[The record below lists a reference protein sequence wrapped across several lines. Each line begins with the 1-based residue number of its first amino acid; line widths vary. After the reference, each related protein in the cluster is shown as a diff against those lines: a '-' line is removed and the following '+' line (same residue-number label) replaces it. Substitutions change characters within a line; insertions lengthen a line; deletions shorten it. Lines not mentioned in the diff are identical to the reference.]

1 MQVLAS
7 SVNFMLVIHK
17 VTKQSAAEFPAVGI
31 FMEETNN
38 ETLNT
43 FQFPEWVYT
52 EKWAS
57 REILGVEEMP

>member
-43 FQFPEWVYT
+43 FQFPNECT
-52 EKWAS
+52 LRSGQAEKS
-57 REILGVEEMP
+57 